1 MQSSKQREYPTLNQ
15 KIFYGYWAKNNLS
28 LYIVLSC
35 SIAFGGIYYHNA
47 VCDCWSHR
55 RLTLAKISSFKCH
68 TLCEI
73 PEEKK
78 NCRLS
83 ASLPSYCLF
92 PFLQHHVITECQ
104 KKNHQQT
111 GVRTSAILQLQQ
123 YFLHTHFWHM
133 WIKFYCS
140 VNSFYCIHLCS
151 TQPSP

>member
-104 KKNHQQT
+104 KKTTNKQELGPQQFYNYN
-111 GVRTSAILQLQQ
+111 SIFSILTFGTCGL
-123 YFLHTHFWHM
+123 
-133 WIKFYCS
+133 
-140 VNSFYCIHLCS
+140 NSTAL
-151 TQPSP
+151 